1 MSQDDQSNKTPDEIE
16 EDDIQA
22 EAEQGRSYGE
32 SVYRELNYD
41 SLEEAPETNEYPDTS
56 DESRFRIAEIP
67 KAPKLSHIIGP
78 GAILLGAGIGSGE
91 TMFWPTIVADN
102 GWAVYWAFLVG
113 VILKFFLVTETQR
126 WTIATGESIFQG
138 LRRVY
143 WIWPWVF
150 LILGFLNIGWPGW
163 AATGSKILADWT
175 GVVPVEDWWIL
186 GVILVA
192 VIWLLYQVGPLMYNI
207 VESVELVLVSIA
219 IVLGILL
226 FFLLGVVGQL
236 ANATASITQFGSLPA
251 NMNIAT
257 FLGGLGYAGAGAYIC
272 FTQGVWSR
280 EKGYGMGTYQG
291 RVKNPIRGP
300 DEPEEI
306 HSGFAF
312 KPTSVNLKR
321 WKEWWKVTQ
330 QEIFITFTLG
340 IILLTTISA
349 SIAVTYVPEGV
360 SVVGNGVNMW
370 LNVIIPQLGG
380 AAQFMLYALL
390 FIAMFTSQYGIVEVF
405 MRNSGDIIYEGIG
418 RQRGWQMDRLFFAL
432 LTIFSLWGIIII
444 GFQFAK
450 PWYLLVIGA
459 VVAGAMFWPYYAL
472 TIIMNTTRLPEHTQP
487 GWIRTIAMW
496 IGSAFF
502 GYFTVIL
509 LGTQLVNRFGL
520 TAFETSLSILGSG
533 IGGYVLWLIFLIIQV
548 YTMYRSGQA
557 KLAARNTVDN
567 ASEGSGFLG

>member
-1 MSQDDQSNKTPDEIE
+1 MSQDDRSNETTDEIK
-16 EDDIQA
+16 EDDIHTK
-22 EAEQGRSYGE
+22 AEQGQKYGE
-32 SVYRELNYD
+32 SVYRELDYG
-41 SLEEAPETNEYPDTS
+41 SLEEAPETDEYPDTS
-56 DESRFRIAEIP
+56 GKSRFRIAEMP

-102 GWAVYWAFLVG
+102 GWAIYWAFLVG

-126 WTIATGESIFQG
+126 WAIVTGESIFQG
-138 LRRVY
+138 LRRVH
-143 WIWPWVF
+143 WIWPWIF
-150 LILGFLNIGWPGW
+150 LLLGFFNIGWPGW
-163 AATGSKILADWT
+163 AATGSKVLADWT
-175 GVVPVEDWWIL
+175 GIVPLEDWWII
-186 GVILVA
+186 GVALVVA
-192 VIWLLYQVGPLMYNI
+192 IWMLYQIGPLLYNI
-207 VESVELVLVSIA
+207 VESVEIVLVTVA

-236 ANATASITQFGSLPA
+236 ANASASITQFGTLPT

-291 RVKNPIRGP
+291 RVKNPIRGA
-300 DEPEEI
+300 DETEEV

-312 KPTSVNLKR
+312 EPTLKNLKR
-321 WKEWWKVTQ
+321 WKEWWSVTQ
-330 QEIFITFTLG
+330 KEIFITFTLG
-340 IILLTTISA
+340 ILLLTTIA
-349 SIAVTYVPEGV
+349 VSIAVTYVPAEASV
-360 SVVGNGVNMW
+360 SGNGVTMW
-370 LNVIIPQLGG
+370 LDIIIPQLSPIT
-380 AAQFMLYALL
+380 QFMMYALL

-432 LTIFSLWGIIII
+432 LTIFSLWGALII
-444 GFQFAK
+444 GFQFTQ
-450 PWYLLVIGA
+450 PWFLLVIGA

-472 TIIMNTTRLPEHTQP
+472 TIIMNTTRLPEHAQP
-487 GWIRTIAMW
+487 SWIRTVAMW

-509 LGTQLVNRFGL
+509 LSTQLVNRFGL
-520 TAFETSLSILGSG
+520 TVFETSVSVLGSD
-533 IGGYVLWLIFLIIQV
+533 IGGYVLWFIFLVVQV
-548 YTMYRSGQA
+548 YTMYRSARA

-567 ASEGSGFLG
+567 ASESQSLLG